1 MQYEK
6 EYYVNEQKKKET
18 IYDRFLDYNIDEDAN
33 DGVKEM
39 IKVNKIFES
48 MKNPLD
54 QFGSAKYKNIKI
66 PIANQ
71 NFP

>member
-1 MQYEK
+1 
-6 EYYVNEQKKKET
+6 
-18 IYDRFLDYNIDEDAN
+18 
-33 DGVKEM
+33 M
-39 IKVNKIFES
+39 IKVHKTFES